1 MGILDGFKGK
11 VGTVV
16 GSFWKGKKVMR
27 AYNEFPS
34 NPRTSAQLIQRQKFA
49 LIASLGG
56 VFSDFLKMTL
66 RGYANGE
73 QNSLIGQ
80 FVGQNINSVNV
91 SGSTVEV
98 DYETLSLTP
107 PKSPLTA
114 VALGEVD
121 FSTPLT
127 VSVPVDDNYLDPE
140 KNSANDK
147 LYLVVLAKANDYSE
161 ADAVYSDGTAKR
173 TSESVSLR
181 VPGLAG
187 PLRGGLRRAHGRPPQ
202 PARRRMLQD
211 PLLRQRAHRLA
222 AKAPGD

>member
-1 MGILDGFKGK
+1 MGKVRMGILDGFKGK

-27 AYNEFPS
+27 AYNEFPT
-34 NPRTSAQLIQRQKFA
+34 NPRTSAH
-49 LIASLGG
+49 
-56 VFSDFLKMTL
+56 DFLKMTL

-147 LYLVVLAKANDYSE
+147 LYLVVLAKADDYSE

-181 VPGLAG
+181 VPGFWQ
-187 PLRGGLRRAHGRPPQ
+187 GRFVEVY
-202 PARRRMLQD
+202 AVLTAD
-211 PLLRQRAHRLA
+211 PLSQRAGECSKTLYCGSGRIA
-222 AKAPGD
+222 

>member
-1 MGILDGFKGK
+1 MGKVRMGILDGFKGK

-73 QNSLIGQ
+73 QNSIIGQ
-80 FVGQNINSVNV
+80 FVGQNINSVTV

-114 VALGEVD
+114 VALGETD

-173 TSESVSLR
+173 TSETVSLR
-181 VPGLAG
+181 VPGFWQ
-187 PLRGGLRRAHGRPPQ
+187 GRFVEVY
-202 PARRRMLQD
+202 AVLTAD
-211 PLLRQRAHRLA
+211 PLSQRAGECSKTLYCGSGRIA
-222 AKAPGD
+222 